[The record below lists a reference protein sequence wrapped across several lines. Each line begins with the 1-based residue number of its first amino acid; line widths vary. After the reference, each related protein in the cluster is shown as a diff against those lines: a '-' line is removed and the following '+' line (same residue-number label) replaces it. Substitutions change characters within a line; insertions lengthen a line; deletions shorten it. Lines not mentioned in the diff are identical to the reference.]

1 MCWIFGVCHH
11 VRNWKAP
18 RKWAYDVILADL
30 VEAIKAV
37 KDHAESVESTRLDD
51 WKAKVVEVENAI
63 TKLAEKIIDAEAHL
77 EACLNEIETSMAF
90 IAD

>member
-1 MCWIFGVCHH
+1 MCWFFCVCHH

-18 RKWAYDVILADL
+18 RGWTYDVILADL
-30 VEAIKAV
+30 NDKIKVV
-37 KDHAESVESTRLDD
+37 KDHADTVEAVRLDD
-51 WKAKVVEVENAI
+51 WRAKVIEIENAI
-63 TKLAEKIIDAEAHL
+63 NKLAEKMTDAEAHL